1 MLRFIAG
8 RLIVVLSVGLT
19 LSIVTFFLLNYVI
32 DPAQAIAGE
41 DALFEEIEQIRE
53 QYGFDRSITVRYFEW
68 FTGIFQGD
76 LGESYYW
83 NKPVISLL
91 VDRAPETITLAL
103 MSVSVTILISIPL
116 GIMAALNPN
125 SLIDRIALGIAVTA
139 QAVPNF
145 WLGLIMILIFAL
157 AFPIFPVSGDK
168 TLFHFVLPSIVLGAS
183 SVPAVMRLMRTGLLD
198 VINSD
203 YIRTARSSGFYGWRL
218 IFNHAL
224 RNALLPVVSV
234 LAVQLGNKFGGSVIT
249 ESVFAINGLGR
260 LALESILG
268 ADIPTVQILV
278 FVFAFTLSPSPFD
291 SNIKVLSLTS
301 SCFSLPISIS
311 PLIK

>member
-198 VINSD
+198 VINVD

-268 ADIPTVQILV
+268 ADIQTVQILV
-278 FVFAFTLSPSPFD
+278 FVFAIIFLFFNLLADILNAYLDPR
-291 SNIKVLSLTS
+291 LRL
-301 SCFSLPISIS
+301 
-311 PLIK
+311 

>member
-198 VINSD
+198 VINAD

-278 FVFAFTLSPSPFD
+278 FVFAFIFLFFNLLADFLNAYLDPR
-291 SNIKVLSLTS
+291 LRL
-301 SCFSLPISIS
+301 
-311 PLIK
+311 

>member
-198 VINSD
+198 VINAD

-278 FVFAFTLSPSPFD
+278 FVFAIIFLLFNLLADILNAYLDPR
-291 SNIKVLSLTS
+291 LRL
-301 SCFSLPISIS
+301 
-311 PLIK
+311 

>member
-198 VINSD
+198 VINAD

-249 ESVFAINGLGR
+249 ESVFASNGLGR
-260 LALESILG
+260 LALASILG
-268 ADIPTVQILV
+268 FKSSTLLLKFLCAILG
-278 FVFAFTLSPSPFD
+278 S
-291 SNIKVLSLTS
+291 
-301 SCFSLPISIS
+301 
-311 PLIK
+311 

>member
-68 FTGIFQGD
+68 FSGIFQGD
-76 LGESYYW
+76 LGISYYW

-91 VDRAPETITLAL
+91 IDRAPETITLAL

-116 GIMAALNPN
+116 GILAALNPN
-125 SLIDRIALGIAVTA
+125 SLVDRIALGIAVTA

-145 WLGLIMILIFAL
+145 WLGLIMILVFAL
-157 AFPIFPVSGDK
+157 AIPIFPVSGDK
-168 TLFHFVLPSIVLGAS
+168 TFFHFVLPSIVLGAS

-198 VINSD
+198 VINAD
-203 YIRTARSSGFYGWRL
+203 FIRTARSSGFYGWRL
-218 IFNHAL
+218 VFNHAL

-278 FVFAFTLSPSPFD
+278 FVFAIIFLFFNLLADILNAYLDPR
-291 SNIKVLSLTS
+291 LRL
-301 SCFSLPISIS
+301 
-311 PLIK
+311 

>member
-1 MLRFIAG
+1 MSEI
-8 RLIVVLSVGLT
+8 
-19 LSIVTFFLLNYVI
+19 FLLNYVI

-198 VINSD
+198 VINAD

-278 FVFAFTLSPSPFD
+278 FVFAIIFLFFNLLADILNAYLDPR
-291 SNIKVLSLTS
+291 LRL
-301 SCFSLPISIS
+301 
-311 PLIK
+311 

>member
-198 VINSD
+198 VINAD

-268 ADIPTVQILV
+268 ADIP
-278 FVFAFTLSPSPFD
+278 
-291 SNIKVLSLTS
+291 LSL
-301 SCFSLPISIS
+301 IHI
-311 PLIK
+311 

>member
-68 FTGIFQGD
+68 FSGIFQGD
-76 LGESYYW
+76 LGISYYW

-91 VDRAPETITLAL
+91 IDRAPETITLAL

-116 GIMAALNPN
+116 GILAALNPN
-125 SLIDRIALGIAVTA
+125 SLVDRIALGIAVTA

-157 AFPIFPVSGDK
+157 AIPIFPVSGDK
-168 TLFHFVLPSIVLGAS
+168 TFFHFVLPSIVLGAS

-198 VINSD
+198 VINAD
-203 YIRTARSSGFYGWRL
+203 FIRTARSSGFYGWRL
-218 IFNHAL
+218 VFNHAL

-278 FVFAFTLSPSPFD
+278 FVFAIIFLFFNLLADILNAYLDPR
-291 SNIKVLSLTS
+291 LRL
-301 SCFSLPISIS
+301 
-311 PLIK
+311 

>member
-8 RLIVVLSVGLT
+8 RLIVVLSVGIT

-41 DALFEEIEQIRE
+41 EALFEEIEQIRE

-68 FTGIFQGD
+68 VSGIFKGD
-76 LGESYYW
+76 LGVSYYW

-91 VDRAPETITLAL
+91 IDRAPETITLAL
-103 MSVSVTILISIPL
+103 MSVSVTILIAIPL
-116 GIMAALNPN
+116 GILAALNPN
-125 SLIDRIALGIAVTA
+125 SLIDRLALGIAVTA

-157 AFPIFPVSGDK
+157 AIPIFPVSGDK

-198 VINSD
+198 VINAD
-203 YIRTARSSGFYGWRL
+203 FIRTARSSGFYGWRL

-278 FVFAFTLSPSPFD
+278 FVFAIIFLFFNLMADILNAYLDPR
-291 SNIKVLSLTS
+291 LRL
-301 SCFSLPISIS
+301 
-311 PLIK
+311 

>member
-1 MLRFIAG
+1 MLRFIDG

-68 FTGIFQGD
+68 FSGIFQGD
-76 LGESYYW
+76 LGISYYW

-91 VDRAPETITLAL
+91 IDRAPETITLAL

-116 GIMAALNPN
+116 GILAALNPN
-125 SLIDRIALGIAVTA
+125 SLVDRIALGIAVTA

-157 AFPIFPVSGDK
+157 AIPIFPVSGDK
-168 TLFHFVLPSIVLGAS
+168 TFFHFVLPSIVLGAS

-198 VINSD
+198 VINAD
-203 YIRTARSSGFYGWRL
+203 FIRTARSSGFYGWRL
-218 IFNHAL
+218 VFNHAL

-278 FVFAFTLSPSPFD
+278 FVFAIIFLFFNLLADILNAYLDPR
-291 SNIKVLSLTS
+291 LRL
-301 SCFSLPISIS
+301 
-311 PLIK
+311 